1 MKIPITFSD
10 LTTTF
15 DAQLHEDSKALGV
28 PLSDFVPIYGESA
41 YEIAVNNGF
50 EGTEQEWLASLR
62 GPQGEAFTYDDFTA
76 EQLKN
81 LTGPQGPKGDKG
93 ETGETGPKGDK
104 GATGEMG
111 PQGPRGPQGATGPQG
126 PEGPQGEKGET
137 GNDGYTPVKGKDYFT
152 ETDKAEM
159 VAAVIASLPVYDGEV
174 VEV

>member
-50 EGTEQEWLASLR
+50 EGNEQEWLASLR

-81 LTGPQGPKGDKG
+81 LTGPQGPRGLQGERGIRG
-93 ETGETGPKGDK
+93 ETGEQGPRGATGATGPAGPRGERGPQGPKGD
-104 GATGEMG
+104 TGDAG
-111 PQGPRGPQGATGPQG
+111 P
-126 PEGPQGEKGET
+126 
-137 GNDGYTPVKGKDYFT
+137 TPVKGKDYFT